1 MKTDILDG
9 KEKGVSFPELLDTS
23 HEICDSY
30 YSNVQSSTSDMGD
43 VCVSSVP
50 SQIVRSEAWMSFT
63 TFFMKWVSHIQCYE
77 LSVVRITYHSKAIES
92 PWYEISKLNEII
104 NG

>member
-23 HEICDSY
+23 HEIALLLR
-30 YSNVQSSTSDMGD
+30 NVSSRTSDMGD

-63 TFFMKWVSHIQCYE
+63 TSFMKWVLRIQCYE
-77 LSVVRITYHSKAIES
+77 LSVIRITYHSKAIES

>member
-23 HEICDSY
+23 HEIALLLR
-30 YSNVQSSTSDMGD
+30 NIQSSTSDMGD

-63 TFFMKWVSHIQCYE
+63 TFFMK
-77 LSVVRITYHSKAIES
+77 
-92 PWYEISKLNEII
+92 
-104 NG
+104 